1 MAQASLERVNKT
13 YGRDFALTYGSGET
27 EWFSALPLGYLLAA
41 PEKAALKRL
50 QAALSAK
57 ELVPG
62 NTVALRVK
70 ARLKGGFLFDYVPSA
85 VRFSPPYLVWNAG
98 LGTLESV
105 PGAESGNIKIRGGVD
120 KITFSTKI
128 TLKKQ

>member
-1 MAQASLERVNKT
+1 MNIDVQVD
-13 YGRDFALTYGSGET
+13 GGGDVPFAFDDL
-27 EWFSALPLGYLLAA
+27 
-41 PEKAALKRL
+41 
-50 QAALSAK
+50 
-57 ELVPG
+57 
-62 NTVALRVK
+62 ALRVK

-105 PGAESGNIKIRGGVD
+105 PGAESGSIKIRGGVD